1 MKKQFLRMVS
11 VLLFVAVL
19 LPLASCKSEGQSALR
34 QEFADNGK
42 NQPYSQKV
50 PLQEMDLDIYFKAI
64 FSEMGSGGTE
74 LNDNRKIILSNDVEY
89 FENKNDR
96 EPALV
101 LKKGTTIYIHAL
113 RSDIME
119 GYGLWTWPDY
129 EAGWRYGKPFADNYT
144 DIQTSSLTKSYFVK
158 QEQLASVADDYYN
171 QNECFNRYSPEEFRK
186 RHLLFMDRVLYLEGA
201 FCSPELEANYS
212 RRDELSG

>member
-1 MKKQFLRMVS
+1 MKKQFLPFTVS
-11 VLLFVAVL
+11 VLLFMAVL
-19 LPLASCKSEGQSALR
+19 LPLASCKSENQSALR
-34 QEFADNGK
+34 QRIWGLTGK
-42 NQPYSQKV
+42 ISRIRRRA

-64 FSEMGSGGTE
+64 FNEMGSGGTE

-113 RSDIME
+113 RSDIVE

-129 EAGWRYGKPFADNYT
+129 R
-144 DIQTSSLTKSYFVK
+144 SR
-158 QEQLASVADDYYN
+158 VAV
-171 QNECFNRYSPEEFRK
+171 RK
-186 RHLLFMDRVLYLEGA
+186 T
-201 FCSPELEANYS
+201 FC
-212 RRDELSG
+212 R